1 MPAPAQ
7 PTEAAQQ
14 TMSAASAAA
23 AQPMTA
29 ISADPTRAALAEQAP
44 ADDLWFLA
52 PQTQGHAAPSSAD
65 ASEEDEP
72 STLSTI
78 FWTVMTGVL
87 VVALVL
93 AFLHFLTGVFR

>member
-1 MPAPAQ
+1 MPAKAQ
-7 PTEAAQQ
+7 PAEAAQ
-14 TMSAASAAA
+14 
-23 AQPMTA
+23 PVTA
-29 ISADPTRAALAEQAP
+29 RATDPVRGALAEHGTP
-44 ADDLWFLA
+44 DELWFLA
-52 PQTQGHAAPSSAD
+52 PQTQGYAATRSTD
-65 ASEEDEP
+65 MSEDEEP